1 MRTTEIVNQRDFE
14 LPVFASGRHEVGPY
28 GMSRTPSTWKALGS
42 WPEPSRFAQQLGN
55 DRSSTWVIVMRE
67 SAYPTHTLPP
77 ESTPG
82 ATPENQKV
90 FYQRLIASGAP
101 FVQWVSFDQL

>member
-1 MRTTEIVNQRDFE
+1 
-14 LPVFASGRHEVGPY
+14 
-28 GMSRTPSTWKALGS
+28 
-42 WPEPSRFAQQLGN
+42 
-55 DRSSTWVIVMRE
+55 MRE

-90 FYQRLIASGAP
+90 FYQRPIASGAP
-101 FVQWVSFDQL
+101 FVQKVSFDQWYARENPPPGSFGGPSAGQRQPKPVVDVLDLGPFAWGEEAPARESESVVFAV